1 MIAGL
6 SPTSFEQPTSN
17 IKIRLSFWYW
27 SPRFD
32 RFLLVFHTDRP
43 NKDQHYAVET
53 WRSITKWP
61 PWHKR
66 WSKPFIDK
74 LRWIYFFKLLS
85 SFFCLYNRSTW
96 QRVNAVRLFIEH
108 TYPGSSA
115 CHRADVGNAFKLW
128 KVRINLVLKILSC
141 SSPGDEWEN
150 SLGTRLGEN
159 RRSRCI
165 LVCPKCKYASH
176 FNQSLETSRS
186 VPLSCKHWGFR
197 SDSCH

>member
-1 MIAGL
+1 MVLITTFRPLSTGLPHWQTEQRPALRGWNVAFNNKMTTLTQTMIE
-6 SPTSFEQPTSN
+6 P
-17 IKIRLSFWYW
+17 
-27 SPRFD
+27 
-32 RFLLVFHTDRP
+32 FHR
-43 NKDQHYAVET
+43 Q
-53 WRSITKWP
+53 ITMY
-61 PWHKR
+61 
-66 WSKPFIDK
+66 I
-74 LRWIYFFKLLS
+74 IYFFKLLS

-96 QRVNAVRLFIEH
+96 QRVSAVRLFIEH

-115 CHRADVGNAFKLW
+115 CHPADVGNAFKLW

-150 SLGTRLGEN
+150 SLETRLGEN

-186 VPLSCKHWGFR
+186 VPLSCKHWGFT